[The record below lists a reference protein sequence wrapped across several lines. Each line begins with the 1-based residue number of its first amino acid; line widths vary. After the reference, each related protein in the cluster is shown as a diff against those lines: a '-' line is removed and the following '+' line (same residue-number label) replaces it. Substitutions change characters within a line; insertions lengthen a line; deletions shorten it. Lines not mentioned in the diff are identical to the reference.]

1 MKKIVISALS
11 LLLLLTTNSCKDY
24 LEVDHYDILPGDFM
38 FQSEENVEGGLIG
51 CYDTF
56 YPSKEDNEAGADG
69 SMWGFKPQYML
80 SNHPTLDTQASG
92 WDKAYCTEDW
102 TSSSSEFL
110 SLWVGCY
117 KAISRCNTLLDGLEG
132 MSNDLFSEGEAG
144 KKKIEAQARAIRAYN
159 YLALAKNFGR
169 VPMLMAGETYVNTPS
184 KPRPD
189 TEDETWQVIIDDLAF
204 GASVLDWTPINGEY
218 GRITKGFCLGY
229 QAEALMYQEKYAEAK
244 TLLKEIIDSN
254 TYSLVPCFSY
264 LYDPEK
270 A

>member
-110 SLWVGCY
+110 SLWVGC
-117 KAISRCNTLLDGLEG
+117 L
-132 MSNDLFSEGEAG
+132 
-144 KKKIEAQARAIRAYN
+144 
-159 YLALAKNFGR
+159 
-169 VPMLMAGETYVNTPS
+169 
-184 KPRPD
+184 
-189 TEDETWQVIIDDLAF
+189 
-204 GASVLDWTPINGEY
+204 
-218 GRITKGFCLGY
+218 
-229 QAEALMYQEKYAEAK
+229 
-244 TLLKEIIDSN
+244 
-254 TYSLVPCFSY
+254 
-264 LYDPEK
+264 
-270 A
+270 

>member
-38 FQSEENVEGGLIG
+38 FQSEDNVEGGLIG

-117 KAISRCNTLLDGLEG
+117 KAISRCNTLLDGLES
-132 MSNDLFSEGEAG
+132 MDNDLFSEGEAG

-169 VPMLMAGETYVNTPS
+169 VPMLMAGET
-184 KPRPD
+184 
-189 TEDETWQVIIDDLAF
+189 
-204 GASVLDWTPINGEY
+204 
-218 GRITKGFCLGY
+218 
-229 QAEALMYQEKYAEAK
+229 
-244 TLLKEIIDSN
+244 
-254 TYSLVPCFSY
+254 
-264 LYDPEK
+264 
-270 A
+270 